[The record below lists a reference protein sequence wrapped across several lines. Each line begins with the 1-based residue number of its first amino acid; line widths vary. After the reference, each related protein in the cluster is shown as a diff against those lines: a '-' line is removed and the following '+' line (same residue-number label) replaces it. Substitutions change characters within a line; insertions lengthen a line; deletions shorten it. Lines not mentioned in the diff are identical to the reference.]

1 THVGSR
7 KHPPTF
13 IAFSRASGRGAA
25 SRAFAER
32 LRATGTE
39 VTLFDGS
46 AYSHMSINR
55 DFGDEGDT
63 LTRAVMTF
71 LKAALG

>member
-1 THVGSR
+1 
-7 KHPPTF
+7 
-13 IAFSRASGRGAA
+13 
-25 SRAFAER
+25 
-32 LRATGTE
+32 
-39 VTLFDGS
+39 
-46 AYSHMSINR
+46 MSINR